1 MSLNQSADSL
11 VWADTRREQY
21 RADVDAANAHYRA
34 TGDLKGFQAL
44 NTQARDSWHDDVREH
59 FADSMAETRLR
70 EALAQGGRVY
80 ATLNTGE
87 TVSVHNISNLYEVC
101 DIAGAPAEPL
111 IARMV
116 GDFTVKFTTV
126 SDLVSLA

>member
-1 MSLNQSADSL
+1 MSLNQSTDNL
-11 VWADTRREQY
+11 VWADNRREQY
-21 RADVDAANAHYRA
+21 RADVNTANAHYRA

-44 NTQARDSWHDDVREH
+44 NTQARDTWHADVREH

-87 TVSVHNISNLYEVC
+87 TVSVHNVGNLYEVS
-101 DIAGAPAEPL
+101 DITGAPAEPL

-116 GDFTVKFTTV
+116 GVFTVKHTTV
-126 SDLVSLA
+126 ADLIARA

>member
-11 VWADTRREQY
+11 TWADNRREQY
-21 RADVDAANAHYRA
+21 RADVDAANAHYRS

-44 NTQARDSWHDDVREH
+44 NAQARDTWHADIREH
-59 FADSMAETRLR
+59 FTDSVVETHLR

-87 TVSVHNISNLYEVC
+87 IVSVHNVGNLYEVS
-101 DIAGAPAEPL
+101 DITGAPAEPL

-116 GDFTVKFTTV
+116 GDFTVKHTTV
-126 SDLVSLA
+126 ADLISRA

>member
-1 MSLNQSADSL
+1 MSLNQSTDNL
-11 VWADTRREQY
+11 VWADNRREQY

-44 NTQARDSWHDDVREH
+44 NAQARDTWHVDVREH

-87 TVSVHNISNLYEVC
+87 TVSVHNVGNLYEVS
-101 DIAGAPAEPL
+101 DITGAPAEPL

-116 GDFTVKFTTV
+116 GDFTVKHTSV
-126 SDLVSLA
+126 ADLISRA

>member
-11 VWADTRREQY
+11 VWADNRREQY

-34 TGDLKGFQAL
+34 TGDLKAFQAL
-44 NTQARDSWHDDVREH
+44 NAQARDTWHADVREH

-87 TVSVHNISNLYEVC
+87 TVPVHTIGNLYEVS
-101 DIAGAPAEPL
+101 DITGAPAEPL
-111 IARMV
+111 IARIV
-116 GDFTVKFTTV
+116 GGFAVSHTTV
-126 SDLVSLA
+126 ADLISRA